1 VSGPRGTLDG
11 KVAVVTGASGGLGRA
26 IALALAKDGAAVA
39 VHYGTNRDAAEQV
52 VSDITTRGGRA
63 ISVQGDLTASEPAQR
78 IMAAAKDALGGVHI
92 LVNNAG
98 ITKDTLL
105 LRMRDEDWEAVLAAN
120 LSATFYCTKAA
131 LREMLRQR
139 GGRIVNMTSVAAQL
153 GPAGQA
159 NYAAS
164 KAEIIGF
171 TKAVAR
177 EVGSRGITVNAVAPG
192 FIAVGMTDRLPPEVV
207 NTYVE
212 QVPLGRAGKPE
223 EVAAVVAFLAS
234 DDAAYITGQ
243 VIHVNGGLVMH

>member
-1 VSGPRGTLDG
+1 MSGPRGTLDG

-139 GGRIVNMTSVAAQL
+139 GGRIVNMTSVTAQL

-164 KAEIIGF
+164 KAGIIGF

>member
-1 VSGPRGTLDG
+1 MSGPRGTLDG

-164 KAEIIGF
+164 KAGIIGF

>member
-164 KAEIIGF
+164 KAGIIGF

>member
-1 VSGPRGTLDG
+1 MGTLDG
-11 KVAVVTGASGGLGRA
+11 KVAIVTGASGGLGRA
-26 IALALAKDGAAVA
+26 IAQMLATDGAAVV
-39 VHYGTNRDAAEQV
+39 VHYGTDRETAEQV
-52 VSDITTRGGRA
+52 VGEITVRGGRA
-63 ISVQGDLTASEPAQR
+63 LAVQADLTSSEAAQQVVT
-78 IMAAAKDALGGVHI
+78 AAKDRLGGVDI

-105 LRMRDEDWEAVLAAN
+105 LRMRDEDWTEVLDTN

-139 GGRIVNMTSVAAQL
+139 GGRIVNITSTAAQM
-153 GPAGQA
+153 GPVGQA

-164 KAEIIGF
+164 KAGIVGF

-192 FIAVGMTDRLPPEVV
+192 FIAAGMTDRLSPDVV
-207 NTYVE
+207 KSYIE

>member
-1 VSGPRGTLDG
+1 
-11 KVAVVTGASGGLGRA
+11 VTGASGGLGRA

-164 KAEIIGF
+164 KAGIIGF

>member
-1 VSGPRGTLDG
+1 MSGPRGTLDG

-78 IMAAAKDALGGVHI
+78 VMAAAKDALGGVHI

-164 KAEIIGF
+164 KAGIIGF

>member
-1 VSGPRGTLDG
+1 MSGPRGTLDG